1 MTTAE
6 HADRGPSDSESPTR
20 AGWLAYF
27 AGNPVGAN
35 LLMLLILIGGI
46 AAGSRLVVEDYPQFD
61 LRRVTVRVVS
71 PGASPR
77 EVEEDI
83 VRRIEESVIGLPGVD
98 RVVSTSREGLGT
110 IEIELT
116 TFANEDQVLD
126 DVQQAVDGLENFPP
140 LGAEQPEV
148 ELVQLNL
155 EAITLAVSSA
165 VLDET
170 DLRHAA
176 EDVRRELLQLP
187 STSRVDLGGTRDREI
202 SIELSEE
209 ELRRHGLSL
218 GGVAHTVRSVS
229 LNLTSGELRTEAG
242 GVVLHTIAKRTQ
254 GAEFADIPLLTH
266 LDGTLVTLGDVAT
279 IRDAFVDGEVL
290 AKVDGVP
297 SVFVR
302 VAHTEGRSVIGMA
315 DEVRD
320 WRAGYEAPRDVD
332 VAVWS
337 DRARPLLRQLASLAR
352 VGILGVIFVF
362 LLLVLVF
369 DLRAALWI
377 TVGIPISFAGALVFF
392 GPADLTLNVGTMLG
406 LFLAIGLVVDDAL
419 VVGESI
425 AAERELGKAPLEAA
439 VAGIKAVVSPITVA
453 AVTTVLAFAP
463 FYFITE
469 PRYAVVRVL
478 LPVVFFVLAVSL
490 LEAVFILPAHLG
502 HAGRWSLWPLGAVQA
517 RVCAWL
523 DELRDRTVVPA
534 VSWSMRNIPITLLCA
549 AMVVVVPVLL
559 LRFEAVRV
567 ILTVALSSDSVDVEL
582 SMPAGTPFEATRA
595 VAEEAA
601 AAARTVNERM
611 PGEPVG
617 AVSVVVGRPM
627 GWPLTGKSPTASHL
641 AGVRAHL
648 NERPLRRSSPAE
660 VARAWEQALGPVPQ
674 LEKIEF
680 RSAPLRVNPQVSY
693 ALKHADEEVLAQTAA
708 RMRSFMADIP
718 GITQIADTLGAG
730 KRHLRVELTPAGRS
744 AGLTPLAVGQQL
756 RANYQGVEVQRIQ
769 RGHEEIK
776 VMVRYPPDR
785 RASLREL
792 DQERIH
798 RLDGSEVPLSTVANL
813 SESRE
818 QATRLRINGAQT
830 VQMDAYVD
838 SEVVTPEQARH
849 EIEGELVPAL
859 LEAYPGLR
867 IELAEGARETRDMLQ
882 LLVLLVPI
890 VLIAMYV
897 LMATFLRS
905 YWKPLVAVVG
915 FPIAFAGAVLG
926 HWILGWDFNVMSLFG
941 VIAIFGVVVN
951 DALVLMDRY
960 NTIRRENP
968 MLPAIAAAA
977 GAARHRFR
985 AVFLT
990 SATTVVGLSP
1000 LLYERTDE
1008 LIFIVPFIVS
1018 MLGGMVL
1025 SGLFIL
1031 FVLPSLV
1038 MIVEGREE

>member
-1 MTTAE
+1 MM
-6 HADRGPSDSESPTR
+6 RG
-20 AGWLAYF
+20 GWIPYF
-27 AGNPVGAN
+27 AGNPVAAN
-35 LLMLLILIGGI
+35 LLMLLILVGGV
-46 AAGSRLVVEDYPQFD
+46 AAGSRLAVENYPEFD
-61 LRRVTVRVVS
+61 LRTVAVRVVS

-83 VRRIEESVIGLPGVD
+83 VRRVEESVIGLPGVD
-98 RVVSTSREGLGT
+98 RVVSTSTEGLGT

-116 TFANEDQVLD
+116 TFANADQVLE

-140 LGAEQPEV
+140 PGTEQPEV

-176 EDVRRELLQLP
+176 EDVRRELQQLP
-187 STSRVDLGGTRDREI
+187 STSRVDLSGTRDREI

-218 GGVAHTVRSVS
+218 GGVANTVRSVS

-242 GVVLHTIAKRTQ
+242 GVVLHTVAKRTQ
-254 GAEFADIPLLTH
+254 GEEFAGIPLLTH
-266 LDGTLVTLGDVAT
+266 LDGTIVTLGDVAT
-279 IRDAFVDGEVL
+279 IRDEFVDGEVR

-320 WRAGYEAPRDVD
+320 WLAGYEAPRDVD

-337 DRARPLLRQLASLAR
+337 DRARPLLGQLASLSR

-425 AAERELGKAPLEAA
+425 AAERELGKGPLEAA

-453 AVTTVLAFAP
+453 AVTTVLAFVP
-463 FYFITE
+463 FYFITD
-469 PRYAVVRVL
+469 PTYSLVRVL

-502 HAGRWSLWPLGAVQA
+502 HDSRWSLWPLSAVQA
-517 RVCAWL
+517 RICAWL

-534 VSWSMRNIPITLLCA
+534 VSWSMRNIPIILLCA
-549 AMVVVVPVLL
+549 VAVVVVPVLL
-559 LRFEAVRV
+559 LQFEAVRV
-567 ILTVALSSDSVDVEL
+567 TFWGGFQSDSVDVEL
-582 SMPAGTPFEATRA
+582 HMPAGTPFEATRA

-601 AAARTVNERM
+601 AAARTLNDWM

-617 AVSVVVGRPM
+617 AVTVVVGSPM
-627 GWPLTGKSPTASHL
+627 GWPLRGNSATADHL
-641 AGVRAHL
+641 AGVRVHL
-648 NERPLRRSSPAE
+648 NERPLRRSSPADVE
-660 VARAWEQALGPVPQ
+660 RAWEQALGPVPQ

-680 RSAPLRVNPQVSY
+680 RSTLLRTEPEVAY
-693 ALKHADEEVLAQTAA
+693 ALHHADEEVLAQAVA

-718 GITQIADTLGAG
+718 GITQIADNLGPG
-730 KRHLRVELTPAGRS
+730 KRHLRIELTPAGRV

-756 RANYQGVEVQRIQ
+756 RASYQGMEVQRIQ
-769 RGHEEIK
+769 RGQEEIK

-792 DQERIH
+792 DQERIR
-798 RLDGSEVPLSTVANL
+798 RLDGAEVPLLTVANL
-813 SESRE
+813 SEDHE

-830 VQMDAYVD
+830 AQVEARIDAAA
-838 SEVVTPEQARH
+838 VTGDQARR
-849 EIEGELVPAL
+849 EIDGELVPAL
-859 LEAYPGLR
+859 LAAYPGLR
-867 IELAEGARETRDMLQ
+867 IEPAEGARATRDMLQ
-882 LLVLLVPI
+882 LLVRLVPV

-1008 LIFIVPFIVS
+1008 LVFIVPFIVS